1 MPIDNKNKLLTN
13 RQNEILILLSDGMT
27 NKEIAISL
35 NVTEGTIKSH
45 VFTIFEKLDV
55 NNRVKAIVKAK
66 EKHLI

>member
-1 MPIDNKNKLLTN
+1 MPIDNRNKLLTN

-27 NKEIAISL
+27 NKEIANSL

-45 VFTIFEKLDV
+45 VFTIFEKLGV